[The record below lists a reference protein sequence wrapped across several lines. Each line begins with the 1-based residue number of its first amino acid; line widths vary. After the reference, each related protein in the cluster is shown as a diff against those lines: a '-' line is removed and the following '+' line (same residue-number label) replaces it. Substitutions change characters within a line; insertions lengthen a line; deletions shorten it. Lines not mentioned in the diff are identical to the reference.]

1 MSKIRFLFLM
11 LCLSITISACQPAV
25 PDQPLNPAPEIDSLI
40 AELEAGEYEEIHS
53 LLIWH
58 DGQLLVE
65 EYFRG
70 YDQERPHELY
80 SVTKSITSAGIGIAI
95 EEGAIN
101 GVNEPL
107 TTLMPQYRN
116 LLEQEADKSRLTLEN
131 VLTMSS
137 GFVWDESSTI
147 YGSSE
152 NSVTQLTRS
161 ADWLE
166 YVLSQPLA
174 ADPGTTF
181 TYNSGNTMLLG
192 GILSAQTGDTAE
204 RYIAEQLFTPLGIET
219 WRWETGRPN
228 ITNTGWGLHLTPR
241 DMLTFGRL
249 YLNHGR
255 WEDQQLVPAAWVE
268 QSTAAHITADDGYE
282 YGYQWWR
289 YQDDHEV
296 VRNLAVND
304 VYFAWGFGGQFIWVV
319 PHLQLVVVTTA
330 HNFENSS
337 QIFPILPTYIFPWV
351 QTYVGE
357 NPP

>member
-11 LCLSITISACQPAV
+11 LCLSIASNACQTAV
-25 PDQPLNPAPEIDSLI
+25 PAPPPNPAPDINALI
-40 AELEAGEYEEIHS
+40 AELEAGDYEEIHS

-95 EEGAIN
+95 EEGAID

-116 LLEQEADKSRLTLEN
+116 VLEQEADKSRLTLEN

-137 GFVWDESSTI
+137 GFEWDESSTI

-161 ADWLE
+161 TDWLE

-204 RYIAEQLFTPLGIET
+204 RYIAERLFTPLGIET

-241 DMLTFGRL
+241 EMLAFGRL
-249 YLNHGR
+249 YLNDGR
-255 WEDQQLVPAAWVE
+255 WENQQLVPAAWVE
-268 QSTAAHITADDGYE
+268 QSTAAHITADDG
-282 YGYQWWR
+282 
-289 YQDDHEV
+289 V
-296 VRNLAVND
+296 
-304 VYFAWGFGGQFIWVV
+304 
-319 PHLQLVVVTTA
+319 
-330 HNFENSS
+330 
-337 QIFPILPTYIFPWV
+337 
-351 QTYVGE
+351 
-357 NPP
+357 